1 MLMSRLGTFNIEGFP
16 FPGTILFPLRSFSRQ
31 FYISI
36 EYFYDI
42 RVYDIISGPPLGLYV
57 IIRPV
62 SLGRAGTTREHCG
75 DQGKSGAPGGQVE
88 GPVES
93 TGTCGYENKNHV

>member
-1 MLMSRLGTFNIEGFP
+1 MTSSP
-16 FPGTILFPLRSFSRQ
+16 
-31 FYISI
+31 
-36 EYFYDI
+36 
-42 RVYDIISGPPLGLYV
+42 GPPLGLYV

-75 DQGKSGAPGGQVE
+75 DQGKSGAPSGQVK

>member
-1 MLMSRLGTFNIEGFP
+1 MTSSP
-16 FPGTILFPLRSFSRQ
+16 
-31 FYISI
+31 
-36 EYFYDI
+36 
-42 RVYDIISGPPLGLYV
+42 GPPLGLYV

-93 TGTCGYENKNHV
+93 TGTFGYENKNHV